1 MVWLGPRDRLSV
13 SPVLEEKPYMLRSSV
28 IFSAV
33 TLLVSPATAFPV
45 GTSPAAPINQELL
58 EVRLTKS
65 NACKPK
71 YKHKKA
77 AQDLREKAHCK

>member
-1 MVWLGPRDRLSV
+1 MVRSIVIV
-13 SPVLEEKPYMLRSSV
+13 SA
-28 IFSAV
+28 ITF
-33 TLLVSPATAFPV
+33 LVGPATAFPLT
-45 GTSPAAPINQELL
+45 TSPAASIDREIL

-65 NACKPK
+65 NACKLK

>member
-1 MVWLGPRDRLSV
+1 MV
-13 SPVLEEKPYMLRSSV
+13 RSIV

-33 TLLVSPATAFPV
+33 IFSAIAFLVSPATAFPL
-45 GTSPAAPINQELL
+45 GTPPAAPIKGETL

-71 YKHKKA
+71 YRHKKA
-77 AQDLREKAHCK
+77 AQHLREKAHCK

>member
-1 MVWLGPRDRLSV
+1 MVRSILVFSAIAFLVGPAAAFPLGI
-13 SPVLEEKPYMLRSSV
+13 SPVAPVSEKP
-28 IFSAV
+28 
-33 TLLVSPATAFPV
+33 
-45 GTSPAAPINQELL
+45 L

-65 NACKPK
+65 NACKLK

>member
-1 MVWLGPRDRLSV
+1 
-13 SPVLEEKPYMLRSSV
+13 MLRLIV

-33 TLLVSPATAFPV
+33 TLLVSSAAAFPLS
-45 GTSPAAPINQELL
+45 TRPAAPMHEELL

-71 YKHKKA
+71 YRHKKA
-77 AQDLREKAHCK
+77 AQELREKAHCK

>member
-1 MVWLGPRDRLSV
+1 MVRSIIILSV
-13 SPVLEEKPYMLRSSV
+13 
-28 IFSAV
+28 I
-33 TLLVSPATAFPV
+33 TLLSSPATAFPLT
-45 GTSPAAPINQELL
+45 TSPAASINEEML

-65 NACKPK
+65 NACKLK

>member
-1 MVWLGPRDRLSV
+1 
-13 SPVLEEKPYMLRSSV
+13 MLRFIV

-33 TLLVSPATAFPV
+33 TCLVSSAAAFPLGIRPA
-45 GTSPAAPINQELL
+45 GTGNEELL

-71 YKHKKA
+71 YRHRKA
-77 AQDLREKAHCK
+77 ARELREKAHCK